1 MRSGAEHASAPR
13 LGYGSKEF
21 RTRIRN
27 PGIDEHQQNGNAEK
41 SIDVIRNL
49 ANVLLSQARTKI
61 GITVPVSHP
70 LFACDHV
77 FCSLGGWILVVRK
90 WR

>member
-70 LFACDHV
+70 L
-77 FCSLGGWILVVRK
+77 
-90 WR
+90 